1 MNLTSLFRSP
11 YVPTPMATG
20 ANLGIV
26 DVAYR
31 NDAFLFAGAPVG
43 KADGY
48 ASLRN
53 AIVALQK
60 LTAGDKPA
68 GFVTEDKGKF
78 FTQTLETAAGAR
90 DAHRGY
96 ALGRSWQDE
105 RAIRVLPNVLAVVDG
120 AALVR
125 NDNAYSQI
133 SPRELWVRRT
143 FSA

>member
-1 MNLTSLFRSP
+1 MHLFRNINSP
-11 YVPTPMATG
+11 YVPAPMSAGT
-20 ANLGIV
+20 NLGIV
-26 DVAYR
+26 DVAKR
-31 NDAFLFAGAPVG
+31 NDAYLFAGTPIG
-43 KADGY
+43 KEDGY

-53 AIVALQK
+53 AIVALQR

-68 GFVTEDKGKF
+68 GFVIEDKGKF

-120 AALVR
+120 AAMVR

-133 SPRELWVRRT
+133 SPRALWLRRV
-143 FSA
+143 FNS